1 MFFDQIKEIDGNLKD
16 LRDHLKNIGS
26 AVDVHFDQLDDIAAH
41 IIALE
46 AVMVQVMKTLMW
58 IWMPL
63 GSGSV
68 KIHLRVPVLMRAAP
82 KPKRYW
88 KILPSKPASGLWRWK

>member
-16 LRDHLKNIGS
+16 LRDHLKDIGG

-46 AVMVQVMKTLMW
+46 AVMVQVLKKVDIDADAAKEWVRVETEENTGHEG
-58 IWMPL
+58 
-63 GSGSV
+63 GSQKAKAVIDDLV
-68 KIHLRVPVLMRAAP
+68 K
-82 KPKRYW
+82 
-88 KILPSKPASGLWRWK
+88 

>member
-46 AVMVQVMKTLMW
+46 AVMVQVMKNIDVDMDAAREW
-58 IWMPL
+58 IRENTSESTGTDE
-63 GSGSV
+63 GSM
-68 KIHLRVPVLMRAAP
+68 KAQAVLEDFA
-82 KPKRYW
+82 K
-88 KILPSKPASGLWRWK
+88 

>member
-16 LRDHLKNIGS
+16 LRDHLKDIGG

-46 AVMVQVMKTLMW
+46 AVMVQVLRKSRSTSTPPRNGCGSKPRKTLAR
-58 IWMPL
+58 
-63 GSGSV
+63 
-68 KIHLRVPVLMRAAP
+68 KAAA
-82 KPKRYW
+82 KRRRRLST
-88 KILPSKPASGLWRWK
+88 ISSNS

>member
-26 AVDVHFDQLDDIAAH
+26 AVDAHFDQLDDIAAH

-46 AVMVQVMKTLMW
+46 AVMVQVMKNIDVDMDAAREW
-58 IWMPL
+58 IRENTSESTGTGE
-63 GSGSV
+63 GSL
-68 KIHLRVPVLMRAAP
+68 KAQAVLEDFA
-82 KPKRYW
+82 K
-88 KILPSKPASGLWRWK
+88 

>member
-26 AVDVHFDQLDDIAAH
+26 SVDAHFDQLDDIAAH

-46 AVMVQVMKTLMW
+46 AVVVQIMKNIDIDIDAAREW
-58 IWMPL
+58 IRESTSESTGTDE
-63 GSGSV
+63 GSM
-68 KIHLRVPVLMRAAP
+68 KAQAVLED
-82 KPKRYW
+82 
-88 KILPSKPASGLWRWK
+88 LSK